1 MADSTISGLAIATS
15 VRTTDRIP
23 FVTLSASSTQAVTP
37 QLLHD
42 YYVLGRGGPAANV
55 NNSTTTTSIYS
66 VGIPA
71 NVMGT
76 NRTVRTVL
84 TGEYWHGAGTAA
96 TLKIR
101 VGLSTTTLYNDV
113 TATIA
118 SSANSRPVRI
128 ELSLRN
134 LDATNSQ
141 CLGGLIQI
149 GTPGATTGEGDLAVA
164 SIVDCPIRGTSAVDT
179 TSASTLD
186 VFVWHSAASAQITYR
201 HWFGHTELV

>member
-101 VGLSTTTLYNDV
+101 VGL
-113 TATIA
+113 
-118 SSANSRPVRI
+118 P
-128 ELSLRN
+128 
-134 LDATNSQ
+134 
-141 CLGGLIQI
+141 
-149 GTPGATTGEGDLAVA
+149 
-164 SIVDCPIRGTSAVDT
+164 PIRGTSAVDT